1 MNAYTQLLNY
11 LRLILSADIDVNTIT
26 EGEELD
32 RIDIANK
39 NIYPL
44 AHIDA
49 DDGNFTE
56 NNFQFNVSI
65 QVLDQIDFNKIIS
78 TNKFTTNDNRQ
89 DVYNTSL
96 QSLRRVYN
104 ELARNAV
111 ISVSGNSGFNKVRN
125 QKNGLIGY
133 QLDLLIE
140 VPNDTMSICP

>member
-11 LRLILSADIDVNTIT
+11 LLLILSADIDINTVT

-49 DDGNFTE
+49 DDGTFTE
-56 NNFQFNVSI
+56 NNFQFNVSL
-65 QVLDQIDFNKIIS
+65 QVVDQIDFNKIIS
-78 TNKFTTNDNRQ
+78 TDKFTTNDNRQ

-96 QSLRRVYN
+96 QSLRRAYN

-111 ISVSGNSGFNKVRN
+111 ISVSGNSTFNKVRN
-125 QKNGLIGY
+125 QKNGLVGY
-133 QLDLLIE
+133 QLDMLIE
-140 VPNDTMSICP
+140 VPNDIMSICP

>member
-11 LRLILSADIDVNTIT
+11 LLLILSADIDINTVT

-49 DDGNFTE
+49 DDGTFTE
-56 NNFQFNVSI
+56 NNFQFNVSL
-65 QVLDQIDFNKIIS
+65 QVVDQIDFNKIIS
-78 TNKFTTNDNRQ
+78 TDKFTTNDNRQ
-89 DVYNTSL
+89 DIYNTSL
-96 QSLRRVYN
+96 QSLRRAYN

-111 ISVSGNSGFNKVRN
+111 ISVSGNSTFNKVRN

-133 QLDLLIE
+133 QLDMLIE
-140 VPNDTMSICP
+140 VPNDIMSICP

>member
-11 LRLILSADIDVNTIT
+11 LLLIISADIDINTVT
-26 EGEELD
+26 EGEGLD

-49 DDGNFTE
+49 DDGTFTE

-65 QVLDQIDFNKIIS
+65 QVIDQIDFNKIIS
-78 TNKFTTNDNRQ
+78 TDKFTTNDNRQ

-96 QSLRRVYN
+96 QSLRRAYN

-111 ISVSGNSGFNKVRN
+111 ISVSGNSTFNKVRN

-140 VPNDTMSICP
+140 VPNDIMSICP

>member
-11 LRLILSADIDVNTIT
+11 LLLILSADIDINTVT
-26 EGEELD
+26 EGEDLD

-49 DDGNFTE
+49 DDGTFTE

-65 QVLDQIDFNKIIS
+65 QVIDQIDFNKIIS
-78 TNKFTTNDNRQ
+78 TDKFTTNDNRQ

-96 QSLRRVYN
+96 QSLRRAYN

-111 ISVSGNSGFNKVRN
+111 ISVSGNSTFNKVRN

-140 VPNDTMSICP
+140 VPNDIMSICP

>member
-11 LRLILSADIDVNTIT
+11 LLLILSADIDINTVT
-26 EGEELD
+26 EGEGLD

-49 DDGNFTE
+49 DDGTFTE
-56 NNFQFNVSI
+56 NNFQFNVSL
-65 QVLDQIDFNKIIS
+65 QVIDQIDFNKIIS
-78 TNKFTTNDNRQ
+78 TDKFTTNDNRQ
-89 DVYNTSL
+89 DIYNTSL
-96 QSLRRVYN
+96 QSLRRAYN

-111 ISVSGNSGFNKVRN
+111 ISVSGNSTFNKVRN

-133 QLDLLIE
+133 QLDMLIE
-140 VPNDTMSICP
+140 VPNDIMSICP

>member
-11 LRLILSADIDVNTIT
+11 LLLILSADIDINTVT
-26 EGEELD
+26 EGEDLD

-49 DDGNFTE
+49 DDGTFTE

-65 QVLDQIDFNKIIS
+65 QVIDQIDFNKIIS
-78 TNKFTTNDNRQ
+78 TDKFTTNDNRQ

-96 QSLRRVYN
+96 QSLRRAYN

-111 ISVSGNSGFNKVRN
+111 ISVSGNSTFSKVRN

>member
-11 LRLILSADIDVNTIT
+11 LLLILSADIDINTVT

-49 DDGNFTE
+49 DDGTFTE

-65 QVLDQIDFNKIIS
+65 QVIDQIDFNKIIS
-78 TNKFTTNDNRQ
+78 TDKFTTNDNRQ

-96 QSLRRVYN
+96 QSLRRAYN

-111 ISVSGNSGFNKVRN
+111 ISVSGNSTFNKVKN

-140 VPNDTMSICP
+140 VPNDIMSICP

>member
-11 LRLILSADIDVNTIT
+11 LLLILSADIDINTVT
-26 EGEELD
+26 EGEGLD

-49 DDGNFTE
+49 DDGTFTE
-56 NNFQFNVSI
+56 NNFQFNVSL
-65 QVLDQIDFNKIIS
+65 QVVDQIDFNKIIS
-78 TNKFTTNDNRQ
+78 TDKFTTNDNRQ

-96 QSLRRVYN
+96 QSLRRAYN

-111 ISVSGNSGFNKVRN
+111 ISVSGNSTFNKVRN
-125 QKNGLIGY
+125 QKNGLVGY
-133 QLDLLIE
+133 QLDMLIE
-140 VPNDTMSICP
+140 VPNDIMSICP

>member
-11 LRLILSADIDVNTIT
+11 LLLILSADIDINTVT

-49 DDGNFTE
+49 DDGTFTE

-65 QVLDQIDFNKIIS
+65 QVIDQIDFNKIIS
-78 TNKFTTNDNRQ
+78 TDKFTTNDNRQ

-96 QSLRRVYN
+96 QSLRRAYN

-111 ISVSGNSGFNKVRN
+111 ISVSGNSNFNKVRN

>member
-11 LRLILSADIDVNTIT
+11 LLLILSADIDINTVT
-26 EGEELD
+26 EGEDLD

-49 DDGNFTE
+49 DDGTFTE
-56 NNFQFNVSI
+56 NNFQFNVSL
-65 QVLDQIDFNKIIS
+65 QVIDQIDFNKIIS
-78 TNKFTTNDNRQ
+78 TDKFTTNDNRQ
-89 DVYNTSL
+89 DIYNTSL
-96 QSLRRVYN
+96 QSLRRAYN

-111 ISVSGNSGFNKVRN
+111 ISVSGNSTFNKVRN

-133 QLDLLIE
+133 QLDMLIE
-140 VPNDTMSICP
+140 VPNDIMSICP

>member
-11 LRLILSADIDVNTIT
+11 LLLILSADTDINTVT
-26 EGEELD
+26 VGEEID
-32 RIDIANK
+32 RIDTANK

-49 DDGNFTE
+49 DDGTFTE

-78 TNKFTTNDNRQ
+78 TDKFTTNDNRQ
-89 DVYNTSL
+89 DIYNTSL
-96 QSLRRVYN
+96 QSLRRAYN

-111 ISVSGNSGFNKVRN
+111 ISVSGNSSFNKVLQERN
-125 QKNGLIGY
+125 NLIGY

-140 VPNDTMSICP
+140 VPNDIMSICP

>member
-11 LRLILSADIDVNTIT
+11 LLLILSADIDINTVT

-49 DDGNFTE
+49 DDGTFTE

-65 QVLDQIDFNKIIS
+65 QVIDQIDFNKIIS

-104 ELARNAV
+104 ELVRNSV
-111 ISVSGNSGFNKVRN
+111 ISVSGNSGFNKVRS

>member
-11 LRLILSADIDVNTIT
+11 LLLILSADIDINTVT

-49 DDGNFTE
+49 DDGTFTE
-56 NNFQFNVSI
+56 NNFQFNVSL
-65 QVLDQIDFNKIIS
+65 QVVDQIDFNKIIS
-78 TNKFTTNDNRQ
+78 TDKFTTNDNRQ

-111 ISVSGNSGFNKVRN
+111 ISVSGNSTFNKVRN
-125 QKNGLIGY
+125 QKNGLVGY
-133 QLDLLIE
+133 QLDMLIE
-140 VPNDTMSICP
+140 VPNDIMSICP

>member
-11 LRLILSADIDVNTIT
+11 LLLILSADIDINTVT

-49 DDGNFTE
+49 DDGTFTE
-56 NNFQFNVSI
+56 NNFQFNVSL
-65 QVLDQIDFNKIIS
+65 QVVDQIDFNKIIS
-78 TNKFTTNDNRQ
+78 TDKFTTNDNRQ

-96 QSLRRVYN
+96 QSLRRAYN

-111 ISVSGNSGFNKVRN
+111 ISVSGNSTFNKVRN

-133 QLDLLIE
+133 QLDMLIE
-140 VPNDTMSICP
+140 VPNDIMSICP

>member
-11 LRLILSADIDVNTIT
+11 LLLILSADIDINTVT

-49 DDGNFTE
+49 DDGTFTE
-56 NNFQFNVSI
+56 NNFQF
-65 QVLDQIDFNKIIS
+65 
-78 TNKFTTNDNRQ
+78 NRQ

-96 QSLRRVYN
+96 QSLRRAYN

-111 ISVSGNSGFNKVRN
+111 ISVSGNSTFNKVRN

>member
-11 LRLILSADIDVNTIT
+11 LLLILSADIDINTVT
-26 EGEELD
+26 EGEDLD

-49 DDGNFTE
+49 DDGTFTE
-56 NNFQFNVSI
+56 NNFQFNVSL
-65 QVLDQIDFNKIIS
+65 QVVDQIDFNKIIS
-78 TNKFTTNDNRQ
+78 TDKFTTNDNRQ

-96 QSLRRVYN
+96 QSLRRAYN

-111 ISVSGNSGFNKVRN
+111 ISVSGNSTFNKVRN

-133 QLDLLIE
+133 QLDMLIE
-140 VPNDTMSICP
+140 VPNDIMSICP

>member
-11 LRLILSADIDVNTIT
+11 LLLILSADIDINTVT

-49 DDGNFTE
+49 DDGTFTE
-56 NNFQFNVSI
+56 NNFQFNVSL
-65 QVLDQIDFNKIIS
+65 QVIDQIDFNKIIS
-78 TNKFTTNDNRQ
+78 TDKFTTNDNRQ
-89 DVYNTSL
+89 DIYNTSL
-96 QSLRRVYN
+96 QSLRRAYN

-111 ISVSGNSGFNKVRN
+111 ISVSGNSTFNKVME

>member
-11 LRLILSADIDVNTIT
+11 LLLILSADIDINTVT
-26 EGEELD
+26 EGEQLD

-49 DDGNFTE
+49 DDGTFTE
-56 NNFQFNVSI
+56 NNFQFNVSL
-65 QVLDQIDFNKIIS
+65 QVIDQVDFNKIIS
-78 TNKFTTNDNRQ
+78 TDKFTTNDNRQ
-89 DVYNTSL
+89 DIYNTSL

-111 ISVSGNSGFNKVRN
+111 ISVSGNSTFNKVGE

-133 QLDLLIE
+133 QLDMLIE
-140 VPNDTMSICP
+140 VPNDIMSICP

>member
-11 LRLILSADIDVNTIT
+11 LLLILSADIDINTVT

-49 DDGNFTE
+49 DDGTFTE

-65 QVLDQIDFNKIIS
+65 QVIDQIDFNKIIS
-78 TNKFTTNDNRQ
+78 TDKFTTNDNRQ

-96 QSLRRVYN
+96 QSLRRAYN

-111 ISVSGNSGFNKVRN
+111 ISVSGNSTFNKVRN
-125 QKNGLIGY
+125 QKNGLVGY

-140 VPNDTMSICP
+140 VPNDIMSICP

>member
-11 LRLILSADIDVNTIT
+11 LLLILSADIDINTVT
-26 EGEELD
+26 EGEDLD

-49 DDGNFTE
+49 DDGTFTE
-56 NNFQFNVSI
+56 NNFQFNVSL
-65 QVLDQIDFNKIIS
+65 QVIDQIDFNKIIS
-78 TNKFTTNDNRQ
+78 TDKFTTNDNRQ

-96 QSLRRVYN
+96 QSLRRAYN

-111 ISVSGNSGFNKVRN
+111 ISVSGNSTFNKVRN
-125 QKNGLIGY
+125 QKNGLVGY
-133 QLDLLIE
+133 QLDMLIE
-140 VPNDTMSICP
+140 VPNDIMSICP

>member
-11 LRLILSADIDVNTIT
+11 LLLILSADIDINTVT

-49 DDGNFTE
+49 DDGTFTE

-65 QVLDQIDFNKIIS
+65 QVIDQIDFNKIIS
-78 TNKFTTNDNRQ
+78 TDKFTTNDNR
-89 DVYNTSL
+89 
-96 QSLRRVYN
+96 R
-104 ELARNAV
+104 
-111 ISVSGNSGFNKVRN
+111 
-125 QKNGLIGY
+125 IG
-133 QLDLLIE
+133 
-140 VPNDTMSICP
+140 

>member
-11 LRLILSADIDVNTIT
+11 LLLILSADIDINTVT

-49 DDGNFTE
+49 DDGTFTE
-56 NNFQFNVSI
+56 NNFQFNVSL
-65 QVLDQIDFNKIIS
+65 QVVDQIDFNKIIS
-78 TNKFTTNDNRQ
+78 TDKFTTNDNRQ
-89 DVYNTSL
+89 DIYNTSL
-96 QSLRRVYN
+96 QSLRRAYN

-111 ISVSGNSGFNKVRN
+111 ISVSGNSTFNKVRN
-125 QKNGLIGY
+125 QKNGLVGY
-133 QLDLLIE
+133 QLDMLIE
-140 VPNDTMSICP
+140 VPNDIMSICP

>member
-11 LRLILSADIDVNTIT
+11 LLLILSADIDINTVT
-26 EGEELD
+26 EGEDLD

-49 DDGNFTE
+49 DDGTFTE
-56 NNFQFNVSI
+56 NNFQFNVSL
-65 QVLDQIDFNKIIS
+65 QVVDQIDFNKIIS
-78 TNKFTTNDNRQ
+78 TDKFTTNDNRQ

-96 QSLRRVYN
+96 QSLRRAYN

-111 ISVSGNSGFNKVRN
+111 ISVSGNSTFNKVRN
-125 QKNGLIGY
+125 QKNGLVGY
-133 QLDLLIE
+133 QLDMLIE
-140 VPNDTMSICP
+140 VPNDIMSICP